1 MSRCFYLIV
10 LCFFATAPLKA
21 QQVKKAAAF
30 FNNGMQFKQ
39 KGLFYEAIAEFKK
52 TINLDKK
59 NDSAYFEMAMI
70 YAKISKADSGIYIL
84 KNAIKARPGFAGA
97 YITLGNIYKDYK
109 NNQDEAIASYKTA
122 LKIDST
128 NKVTL
133 YSLAWCHN
141 VKKYYRE
148 AVNYA
153 IMALQVDNNYKPA
166 YNELGHAY
174 KQLKAYEEA
183 INQFKKNLTISYNEI
198 PLLYCGY
205 CYLEL
210 NQKDEALKVYE
221 ELKKT
226 NIKMAE
232 GLKKK
237 IDAKQ

>member
-1 MSRCFYLIV
+1 MSKCFYIIV
-10 LCFFATAPLKA
+10 LCFFAVAPLSA
-21 QQVKKAAAF
+21 QQVKKAAVF
-30 FNNGMQFKQ
+30 FNNGLQLKQ
-39 KGLFYEAIAEFKK
+39 KGLFYEAIAAFKK
-52 TINLDKK
+52 AINLDKK
-59 NDSAYFEMAMI
+59 NDSAYLEMAMI
-70 YAKISKADSGIYIL
+70 YAKINKADSGIIIL
-84 KNAIKARPGFAGA
+84 KNAIKARPGFADA
-97 YITLGNIYKDYK
+97 CIILGNIYRDYK
-109 NNQDEAIASYKTA
+109 SNQDEAIASYKKA

-133 YSLAWCHN
+133 YGLAWCHN

-153 IMALQVDNNYKPA
+153 ISALQVDNNYKPA

-174 KQLKAYEEA
+174 KQLNAYEEA
-183 INQFKKNLTISYNEI
+183 ITQFKKNLAISYNEI